1 MAQAPS
7 TPVAEKP
14 AVTTG
19 GPIPYLWVVTS
30 FLLVL
35 VLDQAGALGTVPANE
50 HFPLLNFGL
59 AAALAV
65 VWQHGWKS
73 WPVVFLAGLATGALR
88 GCGWV
93 GTPLYGVSLAAGAV
107 AGCSLL
113 TMTGFD
119 ARLRSA
125 ADVLT
130 LSVLSGPAASLIT
143 ALGFA
148 FAPNTKAGESGVL
161 ITFLAQW
168 LSGWTGILLM
178 TPFLFSVRS
187 DYFKRWEPARVRE
200 WILVNI
206 LLVGSLLL
214 MFQHM
219 SANDTLRYPLA
230 YFALPFIFWTAWR
243 FGTAGAALANL
254 LVGIITS
261 LAANEGLGPFNG
273 AEELDVLLPAW
284 TFLVFHGMIALLLAA
299 FTDER
304 RQELLQQRQRSRF
317 LRQLLDELPLGVLLK
332 DIADKPLLVNRRW
345 FQFFGKA
352 GGSEDDQLKHQRS
365 IDAFWRGREMSLL
378 QNLGETLREETESTD
393 FEGRHLELLLTKQA
407 AYFTE
412 RSERLLMV
420 VADDIS
426 SGRASLRETR
436 HTLEQVRATLA
447 VAEIGLWDWHIP
459 SGIIRFDAVFSKLTD
474 VPERPEGISIP
485 EWQSNIHPEDR
496 PYFQHDMLQHLH
508 DQAELF
514 ATRFRFK
521 RGNGWVWLVVRGRI
535 VEKDSRDLGVRMI
548 GTVQHLRATVQALPD
563 ANAPSPH

>member
-1 MAQAPS
+1 MTA
-7 TPVAEKP
+7 
-14 AVTTG
+14 

-30 FLLVL
+30 FILV
-35 VLDQAGALGTVPANE
+35 VMLDQAGALGTVPAHE

-73 WPVVFLAGLATGALR
+73 WPVVFLAGLASGALR

-93 GTPLYGVSLAAGAV
+93 GTPLYGISLAGGAV
-107 AGCSLL
+107 GGCSLL
-113 TMTGFD
+113 AMTGFD

-130 LSVLSGPAASLIT
+130 LSVLAGPAASLIT

-148 FAPNTKAGESGVL
+148 FAPNTRVGESGVL

-187 DYFKRWEPARVRE
+187 DYFKRWESARVRE

-206 LLVGSLLL
+206 LLVGSLLI
-214 MFQHM
+214 MFQNM
-219 SANDTLRYPLA
+219 SDNDKLRYPLA
-230 YFALPFIFWTAWR
+230 YLALPCIFWTAWR

-261 LAANEGLGPFNG
+261 LAANEGLGSFSG
-273 AEELDVLLPAW
+273 TEELDILLPAW
-284 TFLVFHGMIALLLAA
+284 TFLGFHGMVALLLAA

-304 RQELLQQRQRSRF
+304 RLELLQQRQRSRF
-317 LRQLLDELPLGVLLK
+317 LRQLLDELPLGILLK

-365 IDAFWRGREMSLL
+365 IDPFWRGREMSLL
-378 QNLGETLREETESTD
+378 QNLGETVREETESTD
-393 FEGRHLELLLTKQA
+393 FEGRQLELLLTKQA

-426 SGRASLRETR
+426 TGRASLRETR

-563 ANAPSPH
+563 ANAPSPA